1 MATETFHISSPLSQ
15 AEAFAMLADLT
26 RVNEW
31 DRGVTN
37 AQQVEGDGP
46 ALGAKYEVTVTG
58 FDGKPA
64 QVVYELTEFD
74 APNRFVMIGEHA
86 TFRAHDTLTLTSEG
100 DGCSLEYVGS
110 LELMG
115 EKLGFYKPAFF
126 YTPAHSIY
134 LLLVSHAGKTIGKL
148 IVSQKILA

>member
-37 AQQVEGDGP
+37 AHQVEGDGP

-74 APNRFVMIGEHA
+74 APNRFVMIGEHT
-86 TFRAHDTLTLTSEG
+86 TFRAHDTLTLTPEG
-100 DGCSLEYVGS
+100 ASADEGGCTLEYVGS

-115 EKLGFYKPAFF
+115 DDAPLTAEQLDGVFTKVAAVAESGLTGFLNP
-126 YTPAHSIY
+126 S
-134 LLLVSHAGKTIGKL
+134 G
-148 IVSQKILA
+148 

>member
-1 MATETFHISSPLSQ
+1 MASETFHISSPLDQ

-37 AQQVEGDGP
+37 AHQIDGDGP

-74 APNRFVMIGEHA
+74 APSRFVMVGEHA
-86 TFRAHDTLTLTSEG
+86 TFRAHDTLIITASD

-115 EKLGFYKPAFF
+115 DDAPLTPEQLDSVFTKVAAVAESGLTGFLNP
-126 YTPAHSIY
+126 S
-134 LLLVSHAGKTIGKL
+134 S
-148 IVSQKILA
+148 

>member
-1 MATETFHISSPLSQ
+1 MATETFNISSPLGQ

-37 AQQVEGDGP
+37 AKQVEGDGP

-86 TFRAHDTLTLTSEG
+86 TFRAHDTLTLTSEV
-100 DGCSLEYVGS
+100 DGCTLEYVGS

-115 EKLGFYKPAFF
+115 DDAPL
-126 YTPAHSIY
+126 TPEQLESVFTKVAAVAESG
-134 LLLVSHAGKTIGKL
+134 LTSFLQADG
-148 IVSQKILA
+148 